1 LGKCL
6 TGEIPAVKEI
16 RKKVAEF
23 LKSYQMYY
31 EDIDIEEHVQ
41 IFLNEMEKGLSV
53 EGSSLQ
59 MIPTYIE
66 VSDKIPA
73 NEKVIAIDAGGTN
86 FRVALITFD
95 EDRKPSIQ
103 CYKKV
108 IMPGVNKE
116 VSKETFFKIFVD
128 YLSEVINES
137 SKIGFCFSFP
147 TEIFPDKDGKLIDF
161 CKEIKAKEVIGELIG
176 ENLLIAIKK
185 SGYEK
190 DKHVILLNDTV
201 AALLAGNAFSQNRI
215 YDSYVGFI
223 LGTGS
228 NCCYIESNSNIT
240 KKPNLEPTKSQI
252 INVESGSYG
261 KGPMGEIDR
270 KYDKT
275 TSNPGLY
282 TYEKMIS
289 GAYFGTLC
297 LKTLQTAAKD
307 GLFSSTTSQK
317 LLDLKS
323 IKIKD
328 IDDYMTCPT
337 GSNKVFNKIFYQAGE
352 NDRATA
358 YFLIDDL
365 IERAALLSAICLSA
379 VVIKSRAGINPC
391 YPVCISAE
399 GTTFYKFNSLKAR
412 IEFYLDGYLKKRINR
427 YYRIVHIKNASL
439 IGAAIAGLTN

>member
-1 LGKCL
+1 LGKRWI
-6 TGEIPAVKEI
+6 GEFLVVKEI
-16 RKKVAEF
+16 RKKVADF

-41 IFLNEMEKGLSV
+41 IFLSEMEKGLTA

-66 VSDKIPA
+66 VCDRIPI

-86 FRVALITFD
+86 FRVALVTFD
-95 EDRKPSIQ
+95 KDRKPSIQ
-103 CYKKV
+103 RYKKV
-108 IMPGVNKE
+108 LMPGVKKE
-116 VSKETFFKIFVD
+116 VSKETFFQTFVD
-128 YLSEVINES
+128 YLGEIINES

-147 TEIFPDKDGKLIDF
+147 TEIFPNKDGRLIDF

-176 ENLLIAIKK
+176 GNLLAAIKK

-190 DKHVILLNDTV
+190 DKQVILLNDTV
-201 AALLAGNAFSQNRI
+201 ATLLAGNAFSQKRI
-215 YDSYVGFI
+215 YDSYIGFI

-228 NCCYIESNSNIT
+228 NCCYIESNRNII
-240 KKPNLEPTKSQI
+240 KKSNLEPTKSQI

-261 KGPMGEIDR
+261 KGPMGDIDR
-270 KYDKT
+270 KYDGT

-289 GAYFGTLC
+289 GGYFGTLC
-297 LKTLQTAAKD
+297 LETLKIAAKD
-307 GLFSSTTSQK
+307 GLFSSTTARNV
-317 LLDLKS
+317 LDLKE
-323 IKIKD
+323 INIKD
-328 IDDYMTCPT
+328 VDDYMTCPA
-337 GSNKVFNKIFYQAGE
+337 GSNKVFNKIFHQADEKDG
-352 NDRATA
+352 ATA
-358 YFLIDDL
+358 YFIFDDL

-379 VVIKSRAGINPC
+379 VVIKSCAGVNPC

-399 GTTFYKFNSLKAR
+399 GTTFYKFDSLKAR
-412 IEFYLDGYLKKRINR
+412 TESYLDYYLKKRINR
-427 YYRIVHIKNASL
+427 YYQIVHIKNASL